1 MAKEVAA
8 RTEQLS
14 LWYDTPLAKSIP
26 NRSLNKGEMYII
38 VCIQQSIQEAV
49 KRDEHNLSLDIDTAT
64 IAHLRGKRPRDVVK
78 QCAEAVKTLSDNYF
92 AQKIVGYREGE
103 LMTVGAF
110 AMYSYIRI
118 NDDGVIHIEVNPR
131 YEEYYR
137 NFVASSPD
145 LQIPAEFYLNSKS
158 QYSYSLTN
166 WIVATIYEM
175 RQQNNEYGSKYL
187 IHVSYDDIVK
197 IVPPATHMTKGNYQE
212 RVLKRAIQ
220 DINKNIYSQIHIV
233 DFSSTTAAGS
243 KRIDGYNFDISIMP
257 TKERP
262 MFFEKPDVKAIDQD
276 DTPSWEVLMDYMR
289 RLGADESFVT
299 YIVRKNYKVAIFK
312 AILRVIVQPE
322 ECHTGAYLNRVF
334 RNGGIADSIYSLCLQ
349 IQSLHPEHLDPII
362 SGIIEKHEGKWKKA
376 EEEKTNKEEDI
387 DRNSEIYRRY
397 AHILEKTKRS

>member
-1 MAKEVAA
+1 MANITKHS
-8 RTEQLS
+8 EQLS

-26 NRSLNKGEMYII
+26 NRSLNKNEMYII

-49 KRDEHNLSLDIDTAT
+49 KRNEHNLSLDIDTAT
-64 IAHLRGKRPRDVVK
+64 IARLRDKRPRDVVK

-92 AQKIVGYREGE
+92 AQKIIGYRDGE
-103 LMTVGAF
+103 LTTIGAF
-110 AMYSYIRI
+110 AMYNYIKI
-118 NDDGVIHIEVNPR
+118 DDDGIIHINVNPY

-145 LQIPAEFYLNSKS
+145 LQIPAEFYMNSKS

-197 IVPPATHMTKGNYQE
+197 IVPSATQMTKGNYQE

-220 DINKNIYSQIHIV
+220 DINKNVYSQIRIT
-233 DFSSTTAAGS
+233 DFSTTSNGKS
-243 KRIDGYNFDISIMP
+243 KKIDGYNFDIAIMP

-262 MFFEKPDVKAIDQD
+262 MFFEKPNVKAIDQD
-276 DTPSWEVLMDYMR
+276 DTPSWEVIIDYMK
-289 RLGADESFVT
+289 RLGADDSFITYVT
-299 YIVRKNYKVAIFK
+299 RKNYKVLIFK
-312 AILRVIVQPE
+312 AILRVIAQPE
-322 ECHTGAYLNRVF
+322 ECHTGGYLNRVY
-334 RNGGIADSIYSLCLQ
+334 RNGGIQDTIYSLCLQ
-349 IQSLHPEHLDPII
+349 IQSLHSERLDPII
-362 SGIIEKHEGKWKKA
+362 SGIIEKHEGKWKRA
-376 EEEKTNKEEDI
+376 EEEKEMKMDT
-387 DRNSEIYRRY
+387 NSEIYRRY